1 MSELITAGT
10 WVELHRIVLTSDE
23 RAAHLPEDTRQLPL
37 EMRVKGFLLKDSAI
51 GEEAQIKSV
60 SGRQLRGTLVEANP
74 AYTHSFGAPIA
85 ELATI
90 GAEARA
96 ILQRE
101 GGDES

>member
-1 MSELITAGT
+1 MSEPIAAGT

-37 EMRVKGFLLKDSAI
+37 EMRVKGFLLNAAAI
-51 GEEAQIKSV
+51 GEVAQIRTV
-60 SGRQLRGTLVEANP
+60 TGRQLHGTLAEANP
-74 AYTHSFGAPIA
+74 AYSHTFGPPIA

-96 ILQRE
+96 ILQQ
-101 GGDES
+101 GDDDEP